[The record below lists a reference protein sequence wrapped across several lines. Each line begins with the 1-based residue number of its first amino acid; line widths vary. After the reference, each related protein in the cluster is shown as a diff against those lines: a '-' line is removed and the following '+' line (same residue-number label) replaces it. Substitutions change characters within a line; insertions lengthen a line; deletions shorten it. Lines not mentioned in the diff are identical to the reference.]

1 MDTILLVNDSAT
13 LTKVLTSHF
22 RKAGYQVF
30 AVTSAMEA
38 YQSFI
43 RNSPNLILTD
53 YILSD
58 KDGVTVVETFRASAM
73 HKLVPIVMFTAME
86 DEKVTARCME
96 AGTDLVLPKTTD
108 IATILKTIEALVE
121 EYKSRQPSHSI
132 DKDLGHCIVKA
143 TVDVFRTMMKMKVV
157 PGEIAVEKVRVRES
171 EVIASIGVAGF
182 LSGSISI
189 FMNRDIAETTTRRM
203 LCMEDGDPIE
213 KDDLIDAV
221 GELVNMIGGNIKTEL
236 FEKTPLFDI
245 SVPSVYIGRDLERRS
260 VCDDL
265 CFIVP
270 FTFDGAELLVEFLMV
285 TREGK
290 GTTGVQ
296 NALVGSMK

>member
-43 RNSPNLILTD
+43 RNSPDLILTD

-58 KDGVTVVETFRASAM
+58 KDGVTVVETFRASAT

-86 DEKVTARCME
+86 DEKVTERCKE

-121 EYKSRQPSHSI
+121 EHKSRQPSHSI

-143 TVDVFRTMMKMKVV
+143 TVEVFKTMMNMKVV
-157 PGEIAVEKVRVRES
+157 PGEISVEKVRVRES

-182 LSGSISI
+182 LSGSISV
-189 FMNRDIAETTTRRM
+189 FMNMSMAETTSRRM
-203 LCMEDGDPIE
+203 LCMEEGDSIG
-213 KDDLIDAV
+213 KDDLIDAI

-245 SVPSVYIGRDLERRS
+245 SVPSVYVGKDLERRS
-260 VCDDL
+260 ICDDL
-265 CFIVP
+265 CFVVP
-270 FTFDGAELLVEFLMV
+270 FQFEGTELLVEFLMV
-285 TREGK
+285 TRSDK

-296 NALVGSMK
+296 NALVESMK

>member
-30 AVTSAMEA
+30 AVTTAMEA

-43 RNSPNLILTD
+43 RHSPNLILTD
-53 YILSD
+53 FILSD
-58 KDGVTVVETFRASAM
+58 KEGVTVVETFRSSAA
-73 HKLVPIVMFTAME
+73 HRFVPIVMFTAME
-86 DEKVTARCME
+86 DEKVTKRCE
-96 AGTDLVLPKTTD
+96 DAGTDLVLPKTTD
-108 IATILKTIEALVE
+108 IATILKSIEELVE
-121 EYKSRQPSHSI
+121 EYKSRRPSHSI
-132 DKDLGHCIVKA
+132 DQDLGHCIVKS
-143 TVDVFRTMMKMKVV
+143 TVEVFKTMMNMKVV

-182 LSGSISI
+182 LSGSISV
-189 FMNRDIAETTTRRM
+189 FMDRGIAETTTRRM
-203 LCMEDGDPIE
+203 LFMEDEDPVE
-213 KDDLIDAV
+213 KEELIDAI

-245 SVPSVYIGRDLERRS
+245 SVPSVYIGQELERRS

-265 CFIVP
+265 CFVVP
-270 FTFDGAELLVEFLMV
+270 FMYESKELLVEFLMV
-285 TREGK
+285 TRDAE

-296 NALVGSMK
+296 EALISSMK